1 MSQLLVLRLAERM
14 SWIIT
19 DAAGA
24 PIGPVTT
31 GSLEELAPLAALHPV
46 IAIAPGTSV
55 TLARPELPVRG
66 GNRLA
71 QVAPYALE
79 EALAGDVEQFHFAIG
94 ATDDDGRTLVAAVR
108 RDELRGWLDALAAAG
123 ITPRALVP
131 QLLCLPDNPG
141 KTVAVLDGGQL
152 LVRAPGAV
160 PVILDAEPLTEA
172 FALAGLEGDDRHVQL
187 YVTGRDWDES
197 RDMIE
202 ALREVT
208 GSLDLQLLPDGTLP
222 LLAPGA
228 ARPDTLSLLQAE
240 FQSQGSWRTE
250 WRRWR
255 VAAVLALAALALHAG
270 VRGYDFI
277 GLRAEEQRLDA
288 ALDQAARIAL
298 PDVERIV
305 DVRAQIGQRLA
316 GAGVDDPAGL
326 LARLAAVG
334 GALTSV
340 PGPRL
345 ETLGWRDRVL
355 DLQLVAADTML
366 LGRFAEA
373 LGARGL
379 EAEVQSTTPRSDA
392 VLAQIAVT
400 PGVGP

>member
-19 DAAGA
+19 DSAGA
-24 PIGPVTT
+24 PIGPVST
-31 GSLEELAPLAALHPV
+31 GSLADLAPLAALHPV
-46 IAIAPGTSV
+46 IAIVPATSV
-55 TLARPELPVRG
+55 TLAQPELPVRG
-66 GNRLA
+66 GSRLA
-71 QVAPYALE
+71 QVVPYALE
-79 EALAGDVEQFHFAIG
+79 ETLAGDVEQFHFAIG
-94 ATDDDGRTLVAAVR
+94 ATDDSGRTLVAAVR
-108 RDELRGWLDALAAAG
+108 RDELRGWLDALAAVG
-123 ITPRALVP
+123 IAPRALVP
-131 QLLCLPDNPG
+131 QTLCLPENPG
-141 KTVAVLDGGQL
+141 KTVAVVDGGQL
-152 LVRAPGAV
+152 LVRSPGAI
-160 PVILDAEPLTEA
+160 PVVLDAEPLTEA
-172 FALAGLEGDDRHVQL
+172 FSLAGLEGDDRHVQL
-187 YVTGRDWDES
+187 YVTGHDWDES

-228 ARPDTLSLLQAE
+228 ARPGALSLLQAE
-240 FQSQGSWRTE
+240 FQSQGSWRSE

-255 VAAVLALAALALHAG
+255 IAAALALAALALHAG
-270 VRGYDFI
+270 VRGYELI

-288 ALDQAARIAL
+288 AIDQAARLAL

-316 GAGVDDPAGL
+316 GGGTHDPEGL
-326 LARLAAVG
+326 LPRLAAVG
-334 GALTSV
+334 GALASV

-355 DLQLVAADTML
+355 DLQLVAADTAL

-373 LGARGL
+373 LGAQGL
-379 EAEVQSTTPRSDA
+379 RAEVRSTTPQADA
-392 VLAQIAVT
+392 ILGQIAVAGGGA
-400 PGVGP
+400 P